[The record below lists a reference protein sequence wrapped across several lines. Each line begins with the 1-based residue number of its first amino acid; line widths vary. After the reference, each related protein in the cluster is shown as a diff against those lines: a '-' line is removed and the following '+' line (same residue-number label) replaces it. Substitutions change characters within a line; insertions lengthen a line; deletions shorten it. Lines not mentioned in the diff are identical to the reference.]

1 VSNHPYFIA
10 RKQPLSQ
17 IHHVMK
23 EARLY
28 NAALLVG
35 VIVLLLG
42 IVLHTWKLVAFGAL
56 IAGVGGWF
64 GMLSTLKKH

>member
-1 VSNHPYFIA
+1 MSYV
-10 RKQPLSQ
+10 
-17 IHHVMK
+17 HHVMK
-23 EARLY
+23 ESTLY
-28 NAALLVG
+28 NTALLAG

-64 GMLSTLKKH
+64 GMLSTLKKP

>member
-1 VSNHPYFIA
+1 
-10 RKQPLSQ
+10 
-17 IHHVMK
+17 MK
-23 EARLY
+23 EVTLY

-35 VIVLLLG
+35 IIVLLLG
-42 IVLHTWKLVAFGAL
+42 IVLHMWKLVAFGAL